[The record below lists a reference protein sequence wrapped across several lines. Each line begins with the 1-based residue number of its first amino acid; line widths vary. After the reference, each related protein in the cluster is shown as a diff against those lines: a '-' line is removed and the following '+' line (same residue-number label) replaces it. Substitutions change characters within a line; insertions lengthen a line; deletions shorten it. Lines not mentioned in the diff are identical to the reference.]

1 MEILVLIQKD
11 IATLNV
17 AFIQTLYHTG
27 IMPLYKEHSMKHKLL
42 LSLLATGLLASS
54 SLQAANSM
62 NAQAPSQKMMKKGN
76 KKAASPFL
84 ITVGL
89 PHMTKLVKQNWN
101 NPELNLTAEQKEKL
115 LVVRKATMSGVKAV
129 KPQIMQL
136 QQKIKQM
143 TMSGADISKIAP
155 LIDQVA
161 VLKADASKVHVK
173 CIHDTKNILTQKQ
186 VSYLLG
192 R

>member
-1 MEILVLIQKD
+1 MKRTLLLPILV
-11 IATLNV
+11 IATLS
-17 AFIQTLYHTG
+17 TG
-27 IMPLYKEHSMKHKLL
+27 
-42 LSLLATGLLASS
+42 T
-54 SLQAANSM
+54 LQAANMQKMQNS
-62 NAQAPSQKMMKKGN
+62 SQKMMKKGN

-89 PHMTKLVKQNWN
+89 PHMTKLVKQNWD

-115 LVVRKATMSGVKAV
+115 LVVRRATMSGVKAV

-143 TMSGADISKIAP
+143 TMSGTDISKIAP

-173 CIHDTKNILTQKQ
+173 CIHDTKNILTKKQ
-186 VSYLLG
+186 TAYLLG
-192 R
+192 N